1 MSGQIVPGNR
11 NGLTATQAYPG
22 LGSILNTESTLINQS
37 QRNNLQQQ
45 QQSQLNGTT
54 RPPMSFQ
61 KPNNR
66 LSPTGSRGFS
76 PTDNFPPRLSLGGNL
91 GDLDNSV
98 FPGPWD
104 KRPPNPFNLDNN
116 DFPSLSRGMRDFQVR
131 TPTSP
136 TVTAPGRP
144 PSISDTG
151 LSHLGSPSPL
161 ANSLSSSIRPM
172 MDLSLSSNPPQ
183 PPPPGSVQNQ
193 SGAQSGSL
201 SQQQLAVQQQVQHP
215 LTGAIPGLSSTLP
228 GRNYISSLSKSNQD
242 GTSFS
247 IQDDQ
252 DFPALDNTPASLQP
266 PVDKDP
272 AASFREYDNDLRSS
286 FEATLN
292 SVPMPTVHNSR
303 PINGVN
309 QIKYDPTQQK
319 LTNIP
324 KSMLTDKYSFL
335 GCLHVLEQ
343 IFDSQPKPPS
353 SGTPSSQQGGAAA
366 AGSPESSKSGNSN
379 GVTPPPGVV
388 ITPPINQPVRRPH
401 FPTFDKDLTKM
412 GLVDGY
418 SSVKDTR
425 LIYRFQSPFA
435 NMPCRAQDIDMFV
448 PSEYRTNALISD
460 KLTVIKPS
468 KWGEDLLFWMF
479 YSNPNDHMQLTAAD
493 ELYNRNWRFHK
504 EKKIWISKTQNIK
517 AREQNINYEEGTF
530 HVWDVDSWKK
540 VPKDMKVEYSK
551 LEDKSPLHQARSL

>member
-11 NGLTATQAYPG
+11 NGLTAAQGYPG
-22 LGSILNTESTLINQS
+22 LGSILNSDSQLLNQNN
-37 QRNNLQQQ
+37 QRGNLQQQ
-45 QQSQLNGTT
+45 QPQLNGAA
-54 RPPMSFQ
+54 RPPMSFA

-66 LSPTGSRGFS
+66 LSPTGGSRGFS
-76 PTDNFPPRLSLGGNL
+76 PTDNFPPRLGALGLDVNTDPL
-91 GDLDNSV
+91 GP

-104 KRPPNPFNLDNN
+104 SKRTPNPFNLDNN
-116 DFPSLSRGMRDFQVR
+116 DFPTLSRGMRDFAVR

-172 MDLSLSSNPPQ
+172 MDLSGVSSAPAP
-183 PPPPGSVQNQ
+183 
-193 SGAQSGSL
+193 
-201 SQQQLAVQQQVQHP
+201 SQQQAAAQQAQVSQPAAQQHP
-215 LTGAIPGLSSTLP
+215 LTTGAGPIPGLQLP

-252 DFPALDNTPASLQP
+252 DFPALDNTPTSLQP
-266 PVDKDP
+266 SVDKDS
-272 AASFREYDNDLRSS
+272 AGREYIDGDLRAQFEQQLSS
-286 FEATLN
+286 
-292 SVPMPTVHNSR
+292 VHNSR
-303 PINGVN
+303 PVNGVN
-309 QIKYDPTQQK
+309 QIKYDPGQQK

-324 KSMLTDKYSFL
+324 KTMLTDKYSFL
-335 GCLHVLEQ
+335 GCLHVLNQ
-343 IFDSQPKPPS
+343 IFDDQTTGQNKTTPPGN
-353 SGTPSSQQGGAAA
+353 GTA
-366 AGSPESSKSGNSN
+366 SPESSKSGNSN
-379 GVTPPPGVV
+379 GVTPPPGVT
-388 ITPPINQPVRRPH
+388 ISPPQQQQQVRRPH
-401 FPTFDKDLTKM
+401 FPTLDRDLTKM
-412 GLVDGY
+412 GLVDSY
-418 SSVKDTR
+418 SSVKNTK

-448 PSEYRTNALISD
+448 PTEYRTNALISD
-460 KLTVIKPS
+460 KLNVIKPN
-468 KWGEDLLFWMF
+468 KWSEDLLFWMF

-517 AREQNINYEEGTF
+517 AREQNMNYEEGTF

-551 LEDKSPLHQARSL
+551 LEEKSPLARSL

>member
-22 LGSILNTESTLINQS
+22 LGSILNSDSSLLSQSS
-37 QRNNLQQQ
+37 QRSSLQQQ
-45 QQSQLNGTT
+45 QTALNGAT
-54 RPPMSFQ
+54 RPPMSFA

-76 PTDNFPPRLSLGGNL
+76 PTDNFPPRLGLGGNL
-91 GDLDNSV
+91 GDLTDPV

-116 DFPSLSRGMRDFQVR
+116 DFPTLSRGMRDFQVR

-144 PSISDTG
+144 PSMSDTG

-172 MDLSLSSNPPQ
+172 MDLSGVGGVINPPQ
-183 PPPPGSVQNQ
+183 IQPP
-193 SGAQSGSL
+193 
-201 SQQQLAVQQQVQHP
+201 QQQQPVQQQTVQQPQQQQQQHT
-215 LTGAIPGLSSTLP
+215 LTGPIPGLSSTLP

-252 DFPALDNTPASLQP
+252 DFPALDNTPASLQQS
-266 PVDKDP
+266 VDKDHTG
-272 AASFREYDNDLRSS
+272 SFRDYDGDLRSS
-286 FEATLN
+286 FDAQLS
-292 SVPMPTVHNSR
+292 SVQMPTVHNSR

-324 KSMLTDKYSFL
+324 KSMLTDKFSFL
-335 GCLHVLEQ
+335 GCIHVLEQ
-343 IFDSQPKPPS
+343 LFESQPKTNAS
-353 SGTPSSQQGGAAA
+353 AVGSAASGGGS
-366 AGSPESSKSGNSN
+366 GGNSPESSKSGNSN

-388 ITPPINQPVRRPH
+388 ITPPMNQPVRRPH
-401 FPTFDKDLTKM
+401 FPTLDKDLTKM

-479 YSNPNDHMQLTAAD
+479 YSNPNDHMQLQAAD

-551 LEDKSPLHQARSL
+551 LEDKSPLNQARSL